1 MQMDKMTSD
10 VLIMVLDDDPD
21 ICSML
26 KMVLDYHGYGA
37 LDADGEEKANKIL
50 AENNVDLIIM
60 DMLLSG
66 ADGTDICR
74 HLKQDELTASIP
86 ILMFSAH
93 PNAQKICLEAGA
105 DDFIAKPFEMNE
117 LIDKIVFFLE
127 GRKVKQ
133 VR

>member
-1 MQMDKMTSD
+1 MIKMTKAA
-10 VLIMVLDDDPD
+10 LILVLDDDPD

-37 LDADGEEKANKIL
+37 VDADGEEKATEVL
-50 AENNVDLIIM
+50 SENHVDLIIM

-74 HLKQDELTASIP
+74 RLKQDEQTSSIP

-93 PNAQKICLEAGA
+93 PNAQKVCLEAGA
-105 DDFIAKPFEMNE
+105 DDFISKPFEMNE

-127 GRKVKQ
+127 KREVKQ
-133 VR
+133 VQ